1 MGTMAT
7 NDLVEQSLFELL
19 PHQIEKF
26 NKIGFG
32 NAEGT
37 LHAKKNNDFDRKEL
51 GITKHANDAFHS
63 QAK

>member
-7 NDLVEQSLFELL
+7 NDLVEQSFGLL
-19 PHQIEKF
+19 THQIEKF

-37 LHAKKNNDFDRKEL
+37 PHAKKNNDFDRKEL
-51 GITKHANDAFHS
+51 GNGRPC
-63 QAK
+63 